1 MAARQQ
7 DLLRLQPHMIPAL
20 AAAFSISITQLDD
33 AVLSLRRRGYLPGPW
48 LGDEASAS
56 VATHY
61 TRRALDEPT
70 SSYHSLT
77 AYRDEL
83 DRVHDTLRRME
94 DDYRRTE
101 GDNAAR
107 WGRRL

>member
-1 MAARQQ
+1 
-7 DLLRLQPHMIPAL
+7 MIPAL
-20 AAAFSISITQLDD
+20 RSSFGTAIAE
-33 AVLSLRRRGYLPGPW
+33 LSSSLGELRRRGYLAGPW
-48 LGDEASAS
+48 LGDEVSGHVAS
-56 VATHY
+56 HY

-70 SSYHSLT
+70 SSYHSLI

-83 DRVHDTLRRME
+83 NRVHDTLRRME